1 MEHTTTTI
9 YMTSIAKLSHLV
21 QLIFKGNE
29 NVNLMEL
36 LHLVNLKSL
45 SKLIIQIMT
54 CGGNRVKIDGVP
66 EGKL

>member
-1 MEHTTTTI
+1 MEHTTTII
-9 YMTSIAKLSHLV
+9 YVTSIAKLSHLV

-54 CGGNRVKIDGVP
+54 CGGNRVKIDGVL